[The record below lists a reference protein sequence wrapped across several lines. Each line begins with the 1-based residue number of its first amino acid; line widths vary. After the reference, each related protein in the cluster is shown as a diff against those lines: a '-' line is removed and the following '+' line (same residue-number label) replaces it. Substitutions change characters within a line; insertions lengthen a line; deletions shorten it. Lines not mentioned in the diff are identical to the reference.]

1 MRRSAIVL
9 FFAGMLW
16 LGATAL
22 AGQPSEKLSASVLA
36 ARIDEHIAAK
46 YQAHNALPAPLADDA
61 ERVRRL
67 YLDLTGRIPDILAA
81 RDFADNPGKD
91 KWPKLIDRLLA
102 SERYPIHFANVW
114 RGWVLPDAGEQ
125 SESLLPSFEMWL
137 RDQLRS
143 NASYSSIVRAM
154 VAGQGGSA
162 NGTDVLVRASQ
173 SKPEALAAITSR
185 LFLGVKL
192 ECAQCHNHPF
202 ARWQRKQFWEF
213 AAFYSRLSVPGRTFF
228 ASNADTTGAGSI
240 AGEIKIPDTDK
251 TVKAHFLDGNAPD
264 IKAIAGKSDYRAV
277 LADWMVANDNP
288 WFARAVVNRYWE
300 YFMGTGLVEP
310 VDEESSDNPPSHPE
324 LLTLLAEQFAE
335 HDFDLKYLIRAITS
349 SRAYQ
354 LSSKQTHASQADRR
368 LFARMKV
375 RGLSPEQLF
384 DSLALATG
392 QKGDDAFNRYYDRV
406 PDIVTPRA
414 DFLRR
419 FPSQGKRSEQQVS
432 ILQALYLLNGKLVSD
447 ATSLEHNKNLEIIAR
462 AATVPATRRIEQLY
476 LITLART
483 PARAERDRLVKYVEK
498 GGPSGDPGLALCDV
512 FWALLNSSEFCVNH

>member
-1 MRRSAIVL
+1 MRRSAIVPVL
-9 FFAGMLW
+9 AGMFSM
-16 LGATAL
+16 GVTARADTPAAT
-22 AGQPSEKLSASVLA
+22 LSASALA

-46 YQAHNALPAPLADDA
+46 YRAHKAVPAPLADDA

-67 YLDLTGRIPDILAA
+67 HLDLTGRIPDILAA

-91 KWPKLIDRLLA
+91 KWNKLIDTLLA
-102 SERYPIHFANVW
+102 GERYPIHFANVW
-114 RGWVLPDAGEQ
+114 RAWILPDASEQ
-125 SESLLPSFEMWL
+125 SEALRPNFEMWL
-137 RDQLRS
+137 HDQLKS
-143 NASYSSIVRAM
+143 NASYSSVVRAM
-154 VAGQGGSA
+154 IAGQHGSA
-162 NGTDVLVRASQ
+162 SGTDILDRASQ
-173 SKPEALAAITSR
+173 SKPEAMAAITSR

-213 AAFYSRLSVPGRTFF
+213 AAFYSRMSVPGRTFF
-228 ASNADTTGAGSI
+228 ADNAATTGTASA

-251 TVKAHFLDGNAPD
+251 TVKAHFLDGKAPD
-264 IKAIAGKSDYRAV
+264 SKAVAGKSDYRAV
-277 LADWMVANDNP
+277 LADWMIAKENP

-310 VDEESSDNPPSHPE
+310 VDEESSENPPSHPE
-324 LLTLLAEQFAE
+324 LLALLAEQFAE

-349 SRAYQ
+349 SRTYQ
-354 LSSKQTHASQADRR
+354 LTSKQTHASQADRR
-368 LFARMKV
+368 RFARMKV

-392 QKGDDAFNRYYDRV
+392 QKEDAVDTYGRV
-406 PDIVTPRA
+406 DFVTPRA

-419 FPSQGKRSEQQVS
+419 FPSQDKRSEQQVS
-432 ILQALYLLNGKLVSD
+432 ILQALYLMNGRIVSD

-462 AATVPATRRIEQLY
+462 AATVPTTRRIEQLY

-483 PARAERDRLVKYVEK
+483 PTRAERDRLAKYVEK